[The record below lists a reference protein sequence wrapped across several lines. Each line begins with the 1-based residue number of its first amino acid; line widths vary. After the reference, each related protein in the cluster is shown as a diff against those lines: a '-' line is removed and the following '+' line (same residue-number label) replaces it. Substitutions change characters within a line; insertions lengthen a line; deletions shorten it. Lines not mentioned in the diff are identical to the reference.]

1 MSNFYKFSNN
11 VTVVN
16 ATPHP
21 IRFKDL
27 TGEIVTID
35 SNLEYLINAEVQEE
49 ITVDEDLGFG
59 IEFTQ
64 PRFVA
69 TEDGWGIVSRIRKE
83 HGMDAVIIGSIIAAQ
98 AYGGAVC
105 GMVPVP
111 GFERVAPAEK
121 LMRVDR
127 FTRYCNG
134 EPL

>member
-1 MSNFYKFSNN
+1 MSNFYTFSND

-16 ATPHP
+16 CTPHP
-21 IRFKDL
+21 IRFQDL
-27 TGEIVTID
+27 TGEIVIID
-35 SNLEYLINAEVQEE
+35 SDLEYLINAEVQEE
-49 ITVDEDLGFG
+49 VTIDSDLG

-69 TEDGWGIVSRIRKE
+69 NENGWGIVSRIRKE
-83 HGMDAVIIGSIIAAQ
+83 HGMDVVIIGSIIAAQ

-111 GFERVAPAEK
+111 GFERVSPAEK
-121 LMRVDR
+121 LMCVDR

>member
-1 MSNFYKFSNN
+1 MTNFHIFSNN

-21 IRFKDL
+21 IRFQDGN
-27 TGEIVTID
+27 GEVVTID

-49 ITVDEDLGFG
+49 VTIDEDLG

-64 PRFVA
+64 PRFLA
-69 TEDGWGIVSRIRKE
+69 NEDGWGIISRIRKE
-83 HGMDAVIIGSIIAAQ
+83 HGMDAIIIGSIIAAQ

-121 LMRVDR
+121 LMRVDK

>member
-1 MSNFYKFSNN
+1 MSNFYKFSNA

-16 ATPHP
+16 TTPHP

-49 ITVDEDLGFG
+49 ITVDEDLG

-64 PRFVA
+64 PRFLA
-69 TEDGWGIVSRIRKE
+69 NENGWGIISRIRKE
-83 HGMDAVIIGSIIAAQ
+83 HGMNAVIIGSIIAAQ

-111 GFERVAPAEK
+111 GYERVAPAEK

>member
-1 MSNFYKFSNN
+1 MNNFYKFKND

-16 ATPHP
+16 CTPHQ
-21 IRFKDL
+21 IRFQDL

-49 ITVDEDLGFG
+49 VTVDEDLG
-59 IEFTQ
+59 IEFVQ
-64 PRFVA
+64 PRFIA
-69 TEDGWGIVSRIRKE
+69 NENGWGIVSRIRKE
-83 HGMDAVIIGSIIAAQ
+83 HGMDVVIIGSIIAAQ

-111 GFERVAPAEK
+111 GYERVAPAEK

>member
-1 MSNFYKFSNN
+1 MNFYKFSNG

-16 ATPHP
+16 CTPHP
-21 IRFKDL
+21 IRFQDL
-27 TGEIVTID
+27 TGEVVTID
-35 SNLEYLINAEVQEE
+35 LNLEYLINAEVQEE
-49 ITVDEDLGFG
+49 VTVDEDLG
-59 IEFTQ
+59 IEFVQ
-64 PRFVA
+64 PRFIA
-69 TEDGWGIVSRIRKE
+69 NENGWGIVSRIHKE

-111 GFERVAPAEK
+111 GYERVAPAEK
-121 LMRVDR
+121 LMRVDK